1 MNRRRVLFID
11 DDQRILEG
19 IARLLRPKRTQ
30 VEVLTAVGGAEAL
43 TILARE
49 QIDVVISDMRM
60 PQMDGAQLLAEVRRL
75 RPQIVRII
83 LSGQSDRE
91 TILRAVGPAHQ
102 FLSKPC
108 DPEILTATVLRSCAL
123 RDLLAD
129 EGRQRD
135 IAAMSSLPCA
145 PTALAALRSGLLD
158 ASLTPD
164 QAAALMVADL
174 GLSAK
179 VLQLTTTSFFGT
191 PRNLMSPHE
200 AAMCLGPD
208 ILRSL
213 AEGDAAFPAGT
224 DDAALVAASR
234 TARRRSSVARE
245 LASGLSSSL
254 AAAEIA
260 GLLCGCGSLL
270 PAGQP
275 GSEAPGCHGAAFLAG
290 LWGLPDQIVE
300 AILRSACPSRI
311 RGEHDRLAAI
321 VHASAALVDG
331 ITLDREFCETQG
343 VSHQLLASTKASAG

>member
-43 TILARE
+43 AILARE

-129 EGRQRD
+129 EDRQRD
-135 IAAMSSLPCA
+135 IAALSGLPCA
-145 PTALAALRSGLLD
+145 SAALAALRAGLMD
-158 ASLTPD
+158 ASLAPD
-164 QAAALMVADL
+164 QAAALVVADL
-174 GLSAK
+174 GISAK

-191 PRNLMSPHE
+191 PRSLMSPHE

-208 ILRSL
+208 LLRSL
-213 AEGDAAFPAGT
+213 AEGDAAFPAGS
-224 DDAALVAASR
+224 DDAALGAATR
-234 TARRRSSVARE
+234 TARRRARIARE
-245 LASGLSSSL
+245 LASGLSCSIS
-254 AAAEIA
+254 AAEIA
-260 GLLCGCGSLL
+260 GLLCGCGGLL
-270 PAGQP
+270 PSGQP
-275 GSEAPGCHGAAFLAG
+275 GAEAPGCHGAAFLAG

-300 AILRSACPSRI
+300 AILRSASPSRVN
-311 RGEHDRLAAI
+311 GEHHRLAAI
-321 VHASAALVDG
+321 VHASASLVDG
-331 ITLDREFCETQG
+331 VALDQGFCEAQG
-343 VSHQLLASTKASAG
+343 VTAQLLDAAKAAAG